1 MAREVLEECDDP
13 LEAVAATVSVL
24 ENSTLTNAGVGSNLS
39 IDGTVE
45 CDAGIMDGTSLAFA
59 GVGAISGV
67 KNPVQVAKMMVDA
80 QNNKAIQLGRKSPS
94 LLVGA
99 GVNRWMA
106 EQGMSEIHPSQLI
119 TEESLQEYR
128 KSLKKLSQA
137 DQQETT
143 SFKGSLD
150 TVGAICVGS
159 HGNMASA
166 VSSGGIILKHP
177 GRVGHAACFGCGCWA
192 QTYNMS
198 TDEEC
203 SVAASTSGCGEDLM
217 RVFLAKQCCD
227 AIASMSDPL
236 DAINAVFKEQFLD
249 AFVNIFII
257 ELKLASVSVILE
269 SPLLGD
275 VSEKLGGAV
284 VVKYER
290 GNLELSLAHTT
301 HSFIVAHQTTQQAK
315 PKVSGIEFF

>member
-1 MAREVLEECDDP
+1 M
-13 LEAVAATVSVL
+13 
-24 ENSTLTNAGVGSNLS
+24 GSNLS

-119 TEESLQEYR
+119 IEESLQEYR

-236 DAINAVFKEQFLD
+236 DAINAVFKEQFL
-249 AFVNIFII
+249 
-257 ELKLASVSVILE
+257 E

-315 PKVSGIEFF
+315 PKFTVSRHSEEKVGVSLSVQGQMIDLKNIKRQKTVDT